1 MNMRKLTGRFQ
12 RPPILAANTPK
23 GPWGGSGEDPDN
35 GPRNPWAVPPGGRKA
50 PGKPTALDE
59 FIRKAR
65 GSGGGGPGEGP
76 GGSGGGFGGIPG
88 APGGRTLWAI
98 GAAILIVVWLLYT
111 SIHPIGPQ
119 QRGVVTYFGRYTG
132 ILEPGIQITA
142 PAPFASVRVLDVQKI
157 RTENF
162 PEGSGENLVLTNDQ
176 NIIDLTYSVRWDI
189 ANPRDYAFRLAQPEQ
204 TVRAAAESA
213 MRAVIADT
221 SLDQA
226 LGSGRTGIEQ
236 RVQELT
242 QSILNEYHAGVR
254 IQGVAIKQ
262 AAPPQQIVDDF
273 NKVTVAQQRAVADV
287 NQARSY
293 AQQVV
298 ARAQGEAAQFDKV
311 YEQYRLA
318 PEVTRRRMYYETMEA
333 VLAKSDKT
341 IVETPGVVPYLPL
354 SKGQAKPLPPEI
366 TATAPAT
373 PPAAGAPQAGA
384 PQGGGQ

>member
-1 MNMRKLTGRFQ
+1 MRKLTGRFR
-12 RPPILAANTPK
+12 RPPILAAETPK
-23 GPWGGSGEDPDN
+23 GPWGGSGEDSDG

-50 PGKPTALDE
+50 PAKPTALDE

-76 GGSGGGFGGIPG
+76 GGSGGGGFGGLPG

-98 GAAILIVVWLLYT
+98 GAAILVGIWLLYT

-132 ILEPGIQITA
+132 VLEPGIQLTA
-142 PAPFASVRVLDVQKI
+142 PAPIAAVRVLDVQKI

-162 PEGSGENLVLTNDQ
+162 PEGSGENLVLTGDQ

-189 ANPRDYAFRLAQPEQ
+189 ANPRDFAFRLAQPQE

-213 MRAVIADT
+213 MRAVIAET
-221 SLDQA
+221 TLDQA

-242 QSILNEYHAGVR
+242 QSILNEYRSGVR

-273 NKVTVAQQRAVADV
+273 NKVTAAQQRAVADV
-287 NQARSY
+287 NQAKSY
-293 AQQVV
+293 AQQVI

-341 IVETPGVVPYLPL
+341 IVEAPGVVPYLPL
-354 SKGQAKPLPPEI
+354 QKARPAPEMV
-366 TATAPAT
+366 APE
-373 PPAAGAPQAGA
+373 PAAPVAT
-384 PQGGGQ
+384 QGGGQ

>member
-1 MNMRKLTGRFQ
+1 M
-12 RPPILAANTPK
+12 
-23 GPWGGSGEDPDN
+23 
-35 GPRNPWAVPPGGRKA
+35 PPGGRKA

-76 GGSGGGFGGIPG
+76 GGSGGGFGGLPG

-98 GAAILIVVWLLYT
+98 GAAILVGIWVLYT

-132 ILEPGIQITA
+132 ILEPGIQLTA
-142 PAPFASVRVLDVQKI
+142 PAPIASVRVLDVQKI

-162 PEGSGENLVLTNDQ
+162 PEGSGENLVLTGDQ

-189 ANPRDYAFRLAQPEQ
+189 ANPRDFAFRLAQPQE

-221 SLDQA
+221 TLDQA

-242 QSILNEYHAGVR
+242 QSILNEYQSGVR
-254 IQGVAIKQ
+254 IQGVAVKQ
-262 AAPPQQIVDDF
+262 AAAPAQIVDDF
-273 NKVTVAQQRAVADV
+273 NKVTAAQQEAVANV

-293 AQQVV
+293 AQQVI

-354 SKGQAKPLPPEI
+354 AKGGRNAPPPPEVAAP
-366 TATAPAT
+366 TPAPA
-373 PPAAGAPQAGA
+373 Q
-384 PQGGGQ
+384 QGGGQ